1 VRFDEA
7 IAFLLFAVV
16 SAITPGPSN
25 LILTSTAA
33 AVGVLRGLPALFGQT
48 LGMAFMLFATGFG
61 LGSFLLRSSLALQVL
76 KWCGIGFLLW
86 LSFKLATA
94 GRHGET
100 TQTVHIGFWQAA
112 GFQWINPK
120 AWLICAAAV
129 TAYMPAATHGALAR
143 SLWIAG
149 TVLPCCSTELFAL
162 ARGWRNRASRT
173 SYEESLD
180 HLQPDDGGVARRIHR
195 VAHQIGGFRQAAS
208 DRRHPQKVAVS
219 FLKLRISR
227 TRLRTAHATFARTCL
242 GCRPTEN
249 RRRYM
254 LHGC

>member
-1 VRFDEA
+1 MRFDEA

-149 TVLPCCSTELFAL
+149 LFFLAALPSCLLWLAAGGTVRRVLRTK
-162 ARGWRNRASRT
+162 RAST
-173 SYEESLD
+173 VFNLTM
-180 HLQPDDGGVARRIHR
+180 
-195 VAHQIGGFRQAAS
+195 AALLAGS
-208 DRRHPQKVAVS
+208 IVLLIK
-219 FLKLRISR
+219 
-227 TRLRTAHATFARTCL
+227 
-242 GCRPTEN
+242 
-249 RRRYM
+249 
-254 LHGC
+254 